1 MYKKTFIMQCN
12 GTMSTPEH
20 GVKLLSFVEVLVC
33 AFYTPMSACFARW
46 ACAWGGFQTLTTV
59 TVTYYCLPFSSICP
73 ACIHCGWC
81 FTSRVAAPNR
91 P

>member
-1 MYKKTFIMQCN
+1 MPIV
-12 GTMSTPEH
+12 H

-59 TVTYYCLPFSSICP
+59 TCNCNCMQY
-73 ACIHCGWC
+73 ACMSGPKRTGMQMAIMLWHNW
-81 FTSRVAAPNR
+81 FVINLHTHLLEV
-91 P
+91 